1 MDSTDPLEEL
11 QRRFCII
18 DTHGDIRILD
28 RDQINSACNGNY
40 KGDISFYKKFDGELM
55 MKRFL
60 EITGPVIQHRLSLI
74 KNTPLLMTIC

>member
-1 MDSTDPLEEL
+1 MDSTDPLKVL
-11 QRRFCII
+11 QKRFCII

-40 KGDISFYKKFDGELM
+40 KGEISFYKKLDGELM

-60 EITGPVIQHRLSLI
+60 ERTKRS
-74 KNTPLLMTIC
+74 